1 MSYDVRNEYYVIN
14 CCVIL
19 FHPAYGT
26 LQRSEH
32 LSFWNFEMGKFEI
45 LLLIFF
51 QQYKGVT
58 QQKHYSSNAARYIK
72 RKNKN
77 ISGMIFLA

>member
-1 MSYDVRNEYYVIN
+1 LKQVFRLCRKSSI
-14 CCVIL
+14 
-19 FHPAYGT
+19 
-26 LQRSEH
+26 
-32 LSFWNFEMGKFEI
+32 K
-45 LLLIFF
+45 LLP
-51 QQYKGVT
+51 YKGVT